1 MKAAVLT
8 SIKGMEIS
16 EIPTPELMC
25 DTDVLIRIT
34 HVGVCGSDVHYY
46 TTGRIGSQV
55 VKYPFPVGHEAA
67 GVVEQIGKRVTHV
80 KVGDNVAI
88 EPAMPCYQCDQCQK
102 GREHT
107 CRKLKFLGCPGQA
120 DGCLSDQIVM
130 PETSCIKIPD
140 NVTLQEAALSE
151 PLSIGVYA
159 VKQSIP
165 MKNAKVGIL
174 GFGPIGFSVMYP
186 ALLQG
191 AESVYV
197 TDKLDYRLELAKQCG
212 ARWTGNTSRTNI
224 VEEITKQEPLLLDVV
239 FECCGQQEAL
249 DQAIDLLKPGG
260 KLMIVGIPETDRISF
275 SIDLLRRKEITI
287 FNVRRQNHC
296 VEEALEMISSRKLD
310 VNKMVTH
317 HFPLSKTKDA
327 FDLVMN
333 YDDKVMKAMIL
344 L

>member
-1 MKAAVLT
+1 MNAAVLT

-16 EIPTPELMC
+16 DIPTPKLMC

-197 TDKLDYRLELAKQCG
+197 SDKLDYRLELAKQCG
-212 ARWTGNTSRTNI
+212 ARWTGNTSKTNI

-260 KLMIVGIPETDRISF
+260 KLMLVGIPETDRISF

-287 FNVRRQNHC
+287 YNVRRQNHC

>member
-1 MKAAVLT
+1 MNAAVLT

-16 EIPTPELMC
+16 DIPTPKLMC

-212 ARWTGNTSRTNI
+212 ARWTGNTSKTNI

-260 KLMIVGIPETDRISF
+260 KLMLVGIPETDRISF

-287 FNVRRQNHC
+287 YNVRRQNHC

>member
-16 EIPTPELMC
+16 EIPTPKLMC